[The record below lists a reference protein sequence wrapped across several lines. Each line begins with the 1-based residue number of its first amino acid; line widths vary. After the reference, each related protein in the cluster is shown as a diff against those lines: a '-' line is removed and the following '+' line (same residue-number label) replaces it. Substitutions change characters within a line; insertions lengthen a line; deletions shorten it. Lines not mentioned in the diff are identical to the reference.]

1 MASYLSEA
9 VELTQN
15 ARTVLA
21 KRYLRRDEVGNV
33 MESPEDMFWR
43 VSRTIAE
50 ADRTKFFPLKNLLDI
65 CKKIIVVVKLSKKA
79 ENTKAR
85 NVMIINCALSSM
97 FSSASFLYT
106 KLKRP

>member
-1 MASYLSEA
+1 M
-9 VELTQN
+9 VVVT
-15 ARTVLA
+15 
-21 KRYLRRDEVGNV
+21 
-33 MESPEDMFWR
+33 SPIGENTPPAFAAI
-43 VSRTIAE
+43 TIAD

-85 NVMIINCALSSM
+85 NVMIINCALSSR
-97 FSSASFLYT
+97 FNSASFLYT